1 MDFDVQ
7 AAWLRRFNTDTETN
21 LKAFAL
27 RLKEAMPELVTL
39 REHRGLFARSAT
51 ITGVSLEIGE
61 TRYDLDLDRGRLK
74 ASIALVVRGVALN
87 TKEIAPAEWFARLSE
102 ETQRTS
108 DQARSMSCLLSAF
121 MAS

>member
-1 MDFDVQ
+1 MDFDTQ
-7 AAWLRRFNTDTETN
+7 AAWLRRFNADAEGN
-21 LKAFAL
+21 LSAFAL

-39 REHRGLFARSAT
+39 RGHRGFFAKLVT
-51 ITGVSLEIGE
+51 ITGVSIEIGE

-87 TKEIAPAEWFARLSE
+87 TKETAPAEWFARLNE
-102 ETQRTS
+102 ETQKTS
-108 DQARSMSCLLSAF
+108 DRAQSMSGLLSAF